1 MLSEAAGLVCAPA
14 PDWPR
19 PTGGPALWPDQGI
32 WEMGVASMGVSADSS
47 PQKGSRKVPPCWE
60 GAGKDSAS

>member
-14 PDWPR
+14 PGLAR
-19 PTGGPALWPDQGI
+19 SHGRATLWPDQAI
-32 WEMGVASMGVSADSS
+32 REMGVASLGVSADSS